1 MVSFA
6 DESPSQWFSY
16 SAMTIPDFQTL
27 MLPVLKASEQG
38 EVKIGDVVEKLAGEF
53 ALTDEERASLLPSGR
68 QTTFA
73 NRTHWAKS
81 YLGKAGLIE
90 ATGRGRFQIT
100 PVGIKALRQNPGRI
114 DIKYLDQFPEFR
126 AFRSREGESDVAGA
140 ATKATEATPLTPDE
154 TMRAA
159 QQVLEGQLGND
170 LLDRILA
177 ASPDFFERLVVKLLT
192 AMGYGGSTAEAA
204 RALGRSGDGGVDGVI
219 DQDALGLDRIYVQ
232 AKRYA
237 RDNAVGS
244 GAIRDFFG
252 SLDRFKAAKGLFV
265 TTSNFTAQARE
276 TAEFLSKRI
285 VLVDGIQL
293 TRLMIRHGVGC
304 RIEETLYI
312 KHVDEEF
319 FE

>member
-1 MVSFA
+1 MA
-6 DESPSQWFSY
+6 
-16 SAMTIPDFQTL
+16 IPDFQTL
-27 MLPVLKASEQG
+27 MLPVLESCKKG
-38 EVKIGDVVEKLAGEF
+38 EVRIGDVVEHLANAF
-53 ALTDEERASLLPSGR
+53 ALSELERATLLPSGR
-68 QTTFA
+68 QTTFG

-90 ATGRGRFQIT
+90 AVGRGRFKIT
-100 PVGIKALRQNPGRI
+100 QLGKDVLAGKPERI
-114 DIKYLDQFPEFR
+114 DIKFLNQFPTFR
-126 AFRSREGESDVAGA
+126 TFHGKNDEAESTIAASNNERSDE
-140 ATKATEATPLTPDE
+140 TNPLTPDE

-159 QQVLEGQLGND
+159 HQALETQLGNEV
-170 LLDRILA
+170 LDRILA
-177 ASPDFFERLVVKLLT
+177 APPDFFERLVVKLLT

-237 RDNAVGS
+237 RENAVGS

-265 TTSNFTAQARE
+265 TTSSFTGSARE

-285 VLVDGIQL
+285 VLVDGTQL
-293 TRLMIRHGVGC
+293 TKLMIRHEVGC
-304 RIEETLYI
+304 RIEETLHI
-312 KHVDEEF
+312 KRIDEEF

>member
-1 MVSFA
+1 MA
-6 DESPSQWFSY
+6 
-16 SAMTIPDFQTL
+16 IPDFQTL
-27 MLPVLKASEQG
+27 MLPVLDSCKEG
-38 EVKIGDVVEKLAGEF
+38 EVKISEVVERLAEKF
-53 ALTDEERASLLPSGR
+53 SLTDEERASLLPSGR

-90 ATGRGRFQIT
+90 ATGRGRFVIT
-100 PVGIKALRQNPGRI
+100 RLGREILAKKPPRI
-114 DIKYLDQFPEFR
+114 DIKYLDQFPSFKT
-126 AFRSREGESDVAGA
+126 FRSRQDEDDDGIITSNNSRADE
-140 ATKATEATPLTPDE
+140 TNPLTPDE

-159 QQVLEGQLGND
+159 YKVLETQLGND
-170 LLDRILA
+170 VLDRILA
-177 ASPDFFERLVVKLLT
+177 APPDFFERLVVTLLT

-204 RALGRSGDGGVDGVI
+204 RALGKSGDGGVDGVI
-219 DQDALGLDRIYVQ
+219 DQDSLGLDRIYVQ

-265 TTSNFTAQARE
+265 TTSSFTSSARE
-276 TAEFLSKRI
+276 TADFLSKRI
-285 VLVDGIQL
+285 VLVDGTQL
-293 TRLMIRHGVGC
+293 TKLMIRHEVGC
-304 RIEETLYI
+304 RVEETLHI
-312 KHVDEEF
+312 KRIDEEF